1 MLQNQQWHF
10 RLKFVMMVPIM
21 DLDVKQDVEQK
32 IMDTTVFIFLEVLVH
47 VLLLVSLLL
56 VISQSMELSNVMME
70 SMFQVMVVLIVL

>member
-70 SMFQVMVVLIVL
+70 TMFQVMVVLIVL